1 MQQLQEINYQD
12 ARVLTT
18 KQLSAAFDTTDK
30 TVTRNF
36 QRNNERY
43 EIGKHYFALTGE
55 DLKQFKA
62 TRQDDATLKFVS
74 TLYLWTEHGA
84 WLHAK
89 SLNNDRAWEAYRML
103 IDNYYSIAKRHSV
116 LRGPDNMGHALSE
129 QVIYQIESRLDALE
143 EQIKQVTLPA
153 REQKRLRNAV
163 GERVY
168 QLTRKEPG
176 ARPALFRALHR
187 SIRERYDVE
196 SYRDVKRHQLL
207 DALNF
212 VANWGGEAIETRSKA
227 NSG

>member
-62 TRQDDATLKFVS
+62 TRQDDATLKYVS
-74 TLYLWTEHGA
+74 TLYLWTEQGA

-103 IDNYYSIAKRHSV
+103 IDNYYSIAKRHSA
-116 LRGPDNMGHALSE
+116 LRGPDNMVHTLSE

-168 QLTRKEPG
+168 QLSGKEPG
-176 ARPALFRALHR
+176 ARPVLFRALHR
-187 SIRERYDVE
+187 SIHERYDVE

-212 VANWGGEAIETRSKA
+212 VNEWTGE
-227 NSG
+227 NS